1 MVRGGDTQSIVFESH
16 WNNSAA
22 LASSRDELASC
33 IRITGTESASA
44 VIRHI
49 SDCSI
54 IYYLCRVE
62 LVLPGGR
69 HTFDLLTSASS
80 TRSTCPRP
88 PRGRSRRRSKAIS
101 ITGAHRATRSGVLCR
116 GHSLFFLPFCYGGCE
131 FVML

>member
-1 MVRGGDTQSIVFESH
+1 MERGGDTQSIVFESH

-22 LASSRDELASC
+22 LASSRDKLASC

-44 VIRHI
+44 AIRHI

-62 LVLPGGR
+62 LALPGGR

-88 PRGRSRRRSKAIS
+88 PRGRSRRDLIPSPLPEPTEQPEAVYCVGDI
-101 ITGAHRATRSGVLCR
+101 
-116 GHSLFFLPFCYGGCE
+116 LFSFYL
-131 FVML
+131 FVMEDVSL